1 MYYHL
6 SRRRFLRSMAGLV
19 LAIVILLVVEGCEAR
34 YPQEKQP
41 TIVPA
46 GKPPRPAR
54 IGVVHLG
61 HQLQAPVVV
70 GLRQGFQE
78 LRYAEGRDVILEIRS
93 GQGRYE
99 TALAAAQELAKLPVH
114 LFVVAGTVAT
124 QAVKEAAGDLPIV
137 FTQVGEPVAAGF
149 VQSLAQPG
157 RNITGFSHLLP
168 ATTGKRLELLRELVP
183 SVRTVLVVFNPDNP
197 TAEAAAGVARL
208 SAVALG
214 LQLQERHV
222 KSRHEVLDT
231 LQEVNRSM
239 TDAILV
245 LPDSLVVN
253 AGEQILEVSRREGIP
268 VMFHE
273 KTWVEQGGLASYGA
287 SFVDLGRQAATYA
300 DKILKGANPGD
311 LPVQQPT
318 RFELI
323 INLKTAQHLGLT
335 IPQSV
340 LARADEVI
348 R

>member
-1 MYYHL
+1 
-6 SRRRFLRSMAGLV
+6 
-19 LAIVILLVVEGCEAR
+19 
-34 YPQEKQP
+34 
-41 TIVPA
+41 
-46 GKPPRPAR
+46 
-54 IGVVHLG
+54 
-61 HQLQAPVVV
+61 
-70 GLRQGFQE
+70 

-99 TALAAAQELAKLPVH
+99 TALAAAQELAKLPVD
-114 LFVVAGTVAT
+114 LFVAAGTVAT

-149 VQSLAQPG
+149 VQSLARPG

-183 SVRTVLVVFNPDNP
+183 GARTVMVVFNPDNP

-208 SAVALG
+208 SAPALG

-222 KSRHEVLDT
+222 KNRHEVLAT

-239 TDAILV
+239 ADAILV

-268 VMFHE
+268 IMFHE